1 MIDAHADAPL
11 ATFVHPQ
18 GAFSLSYP
26 AHWENQVQQ
35 EGRMCGFGPRERDD
49 VGLWISVLPARV
61 DTEHPEMRAGL
72 RKMFQQAAGEGL
84 SNIREDRSLA
94 HHALKADSAGRGEA
108 GHFWLVTGGDLIL
121 FTSTQV
127 PESARGEFEG
137 PFDRLMASLRIHR
150 DEALARVQ
158 LSNELLRRLRERIP
172 AQDFHYDPE
181 SPHSMNIRGKD
192 LVIHSGNLYRRV
204 QQEPRRREKLIE
216 EFIAGV
222 SFSGDDAP
230 SAENLEAVRDLIIPV
245 LKPVDYVSE
254 GAPAAG
260 VIHRPWLGQ
269 VVICYGIQGQ
279 KTLRLILEKDLRRWE
294 KAEEDLHRIAFE
306 NLEGRSFPERL
317 PAADPAG
324 KRVIHFNSGDGCDS
338 ARILHPGLHRVFS
351 PVLGSP
357 FLAGIPDRGTL
368 VLFGRGDPAMAAALT
383 AKVREEYDRAAYP
396 VSPETYLVGPRGV
409 QEAPAR

>member
-1 MIDAHADAPL
+1 MTDADAPL

-72 RKMFQQAAGEGL
+72 AKMFQQAAGQGI

-94 HHALKADSAGRGEA
+94 HFSLKADSSEGDAGR
-108 GHFWLVTGGDLIL
+108 FWLVTGGDLIL
-121 FTSTQV
+121 FASTQV
-127 PESARGEFEG
+127 PQSARQEFEG
-137 PFDRLMASLRIHR
+137 PFDRLMASLRVHR

-158 LSNELLRRLRERIP
+158 LSNDLLRRLRDRLP
-172 AQDFHYDPE
+172 DQDFHYDSQ
-181 SPHSMNIRGKD
+181 SPHSMNIRGRD
-192 LVIHSGNLYRRV
+192 FVIHPGNLFRRV
-204 QQEPRRREKLIE
+204 QNEPRRREELIK
-216 EFIAGV
+216 EFIAGI

-230 SAENLEAVRDLIIPV
+230 SAEDLEAVRDLIIPV
-245 LKPVDYVSE
+245 LKPADYVSE
-254 GAPAAG
+254 GAPAAT

-279 KTLRLILEKDLRRWE
+279 KTLRLILEKDLRRWG
-294 KAEEDLHRIAFE
+294 ATIEDLDRIAHS
-306 NLEGRSFPERL
+306 NLEGRSFPEKL
-317 PAADPAG
+317 PPADSAG
-324 KRVIHFNSGDGCDS
+324 KRVIHFNTGDGCDS
-338 ARILHPGLHRVFS
+338 ARILHPSLHRVFS

-368 VLFGRGDPAMAAALT
+368 VLFGRGDRTMVAGLAA
-383 AKVREEYDRAAYP
+383 KIREDYNRAAYP
-396 VSPETYLVGPRGV
+396 ISPETYLVGPRGIE
-409 QEAPAR
+409 EAPAPR